1 MNVDGKGAV
10 EHYSAFTEADPVIDE
25 FNQALENTLKDCEG
39 YDELNFLAYQ
49 IQLLMSRTPTAT
61 SSADY
66 NYLVGK
72 TDEYIQFLIQFTSTV
87 NYCTEEITALYGK
100 KGTPI
105 GDVKYFEEMPDMPKP
120 DNVIYNIKYLSEE
133 TEAGEKRYFYVID
146 DASDQYDSN
155 FKNYLFV
162 LNHSGW
168 LSVEQKGDE
177 YQVIK
182 NGRVVSVL
190 RYGKD
195 SDGRSVMTVVFPQ

>member
-1 MNVDGKGAV
+1 MNVDGKGAG

-39 YDELNFLAYQ
+39 YDELIFLAYQ

-100 KGTPI
+100 KETPI

-120 DNVIYNIKYLSEE
+120 DNVIYNVNLPSQMLTHYGRGFRDACGILRLSPLEVRASYL
-133 TEAGEKRYFYVID
+133 R
-146 DASDQYDSN
+146 
-155 FKNYLFV
+155 
-162 LNHSGW
+162 
-168 LSVEQKGDE
+168 
-177 YQVIK
+177 
-182 NGRVVSVL
+182 
-190 RYGKD
+190 
-195 SDGRSVMTVVFPQ
+195 